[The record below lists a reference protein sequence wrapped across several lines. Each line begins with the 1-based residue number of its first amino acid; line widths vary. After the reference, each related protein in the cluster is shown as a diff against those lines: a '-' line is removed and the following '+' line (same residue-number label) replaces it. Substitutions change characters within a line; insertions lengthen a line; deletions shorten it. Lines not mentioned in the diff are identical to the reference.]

1 MITMRNIWIMMLGI
15 CLFGCGAGKQPPSSQ
30 LSLTWKLEKDSVE
43 ARYFKNTFCLT
54 NNGNKSLADNWVI
67 YFNQTPIYYQQP
79 INAPLEIEC
88 IGSTYYKMYPTE
100 HYQALA
106 PGETLSFTILSEGN
120 VINVSSVP
128 EGAYIV
134 ATDEKGKML
143 QPQNIP
149 IEIGLFTPDTQW
161 IRSKSS
167 FPYADGNY
175 LYKQN
180 NDFSKPVDCDMLS
193 LFPTP
198 KKVEKTGGVST
209 FSPKVGLKFDGV
221 FKEEALLL
229 KKQLTSELG
238 CTVSDKDE
246 ETIIE
251 LKKTELPATCQCPDE
266 YYEIVIKNN
275 LLTLKA
281 NNAHGIF
288 NACQTLVALLDNMKL
303 ASSPLPNLHIT
314 DYPDMGHRGIMLDVA
329 RNFTKK
335 ADLLKLIDI
344 LSFYKM
350 NVLHLH
356 LSDDEAWR
364 VEIPGLEELTEI
376 ASRRGHTTDEL
387 TCLYPAYAWGWNE
400 ADTTSLANGYYS
412 RNDFM
417 DILKYAKERHI
428 RIIPEIDIPGHSRAA
443 IKAMNARYRKYIDT
457 DQSKAEEYLL
467 IDFADTSQYLSAQN
481 FTDNVINVAMPST
494 YRFLEKVIDEIRR
507 MYQDAGVELPAFHVG
522 GDEVPEGIWEG
533 SSICR
538 TFMKKHGL
546 TKIRDLKDYFLEQIL
561 EMLDKRNIQV
571 VGWQDIVMKPD
582 NTVNEHFRNSKVL
595 NYCWNTIP
603 EQGGD
608 EVPYK
613 LANAGYPIILCN
625 VGNFYLDMSYCYHVE
640 EPGLRWGG
648 YVDEY
653 VTFDMLPFDIYKSLR
668 RNLKGESVD
677 VKTVSNGK
685 QPLTKEGY
693 KNIKGLSGQIWAETI
708 RSFEQIEYYLFPKVF
723 GLAERAWNA
732 QPSWALSPDS
742 KVYVDAK
749 RKYNA
754 GIVTYELPR
763 LAKRGINFR
772 VSPPGIIVKD
782 GLLFV
787 NTTNPNAVIRYTT
800 DGSEPTESS
809 VEWQTPITCNAPLIK
824 AKAFYLGKESVTTVL
839 INESY

>member
-54 NNGNKSLADNWVI
+54 NNGNKSLADDWVI

-149 IEIGLFTPDTQW
+149 IEIGLFTPDAQW
-161 IRSKSS
+161 IRSKNS

-180 NDFSKPVDCDMLS
+180 DDFSKPVECDILS

-229 KKQLTSELG
+229 KKQLTSQLG

-275 LLTLKA
+275 QLTLKA
-281 NNAHGIF
+281 NDAHGIF

-335 ADLLKLIDI
+335 TDLLKLIDI

-376 ASRRGHTTDEL
+376 ASRRGYTTDEL

-412 RNDFM
+412 RSDFM

-494 YRFLEKVIDEIRR
+494 YRFLEKVIDEIGR

-538 TFMKKHGL
+538 TFMKEHGL
-546 TKIRDLKDYFLEQIL
+546 AKIRDLKDYFLEQIL
-561 EMLDKRNIQV
+561 EMLDKRNIQA

-625 VGNFYLDMSYCYHVE
+625 VGNFYLDMAYCYHVE

-677 VKTVSNGK
+677 VKTASNGK

-742 KVYVDAK
+742 KVYADAK

-800 DGSEPTESS
+800 DGSEPTENS
-809 VEWQTPITCNAPLIK
+809 VKWQTPIACDAPQIK

-839 INESY
+839 INE

>member
-30 LSLTWKLEKDSVE
+30 LSLTWKLEKNSVE
-43 ARYFKNTFCLT
+43 ARSFKNTFCLT

-134 ATDEKGKML
+134 ATDENGKML

-149 IEIGLFTPDTQW
+149 IEIGLFTPDAQW
-161 IRSKSS
+161 VRSKSS

-180 NDFSKPVDCDMLS
+180 DDFSKPVDCDILS

-198 KKVEKTGGVST
+198 KKVEKTGSVST

-229 KKQLTSELG
+229 KKQLTSQLG
-238 CTVSDKDE
+238 YTVSDKDE

-251 LKKTELPATCQCPDE
+251 LKKTELPATSQCPDE

-281 NNAHGIF
+281 NDVHGIF

-314 DYPDMGHRGIMLDVA
+314 DYPDMGHRGIMLDVV

-335 ADLLKLIDI
+335 TDLLKLIDI

-376 ASRRGHTTDEL
+376 ASCRGHTTDEL

-400 ADTTSLANGYYS
+400 VDTTSLANGYYS
-412 RNDFM
+412 RSDFM

-494 YRFLEKVIDEIRR
+494 YRFLEKVIDEIGW
-507 MYQDAGVELPAFHVG
+507 MYQDAGVELLAFHAG
-522 GDEVPEGIWEG
+522 GDEVPEGIWKG
-533 SSICR
+533 SSVCR
-538 TFMKKHGL
+538 TFMKEHGL
-546 TKIRDLKDYFLEQIL
+546 AKIQDLKDYFMEQIL
-561 EMLDKRNIQV
+561 EMLNKRNIQA

-582 NTVNEHFRNSKVL
+582 DTVNEHFRNSKVL

-625 VGNFYLDMSYCYHVE
+625 VGNFYLDMAYCYHVE

-677 VKTVSNGK
+677 VKTASNGK
-685 QPLTKEGY
+685 QPVTKEGY

-708 RSFEQIEYYLFPKVF
+708 RSFKQIEYYLFPKVF

-800 DGSEPTESS
+800 DGSEPTGNS
-809 VEWQTPITCNAPLIK
+809 VKWQTPITCDAPQIK

-839 INESY
+839 INE

>member
-15 CLFGCGAGKQPPSSQ
+15 CLFGCGAGKQSLSSQ
-30 LSLTWKLEKDSVE
+30 LSLTWKLEKDSAE

-67 YFNQTPIYYQQP
+67 YFIQTPIYYQQP

-134 ATDEKGKML
+134 ATDENGKML

-149 IEIGLFTPDTQW
+149 IEIGLFTPNTQW
-161 IRSKSS
+161 VRSKNS
-167 FPYADGNY
+167 FPYADGNN

-180 NDFSKPVDCDMLS
+180 DDFSKPIDCDMLS

-303 ASSPLPNLHIT
+303 ASSPLPNLHVT

-494 YRFLEKVIDEIRR
+494 YRFLEKVIDEIGR

-533 SSICR
+533 SSVCR
-538 TFMKKHGL
+538 TFMKEHGL

-561 EMLDKRNIQV
+561 EMLDKRNIQA

-582 NTVNEHFRNSKVL
+582 NIVNEHFRNSKVL

-625 VGNFYLDMSYCYHVE
+625 VGNFYLDMAYRYHVE

-809 VEWQTPITCNAPLIK
+809 VEWQTPITCNVPLIK

>member
-54 NNGNKSLADNWVI
+54 NKGNKSLADDWVI

-134 ATDEKGKML
+134 VTDEKGKML

-149 IEIGLFTPDTQW
+149 IEIGLFTPDAQW
-161 IRSKSS
+161 IRSKNS

-180 NDFSKPVDCDMLS
+180 DDFSKPVDCDILS

-198 KKVEKTGGVST
+198 KKVEKAGGVST

-229 KKQLTSELG
+229 KKQLTSQLG

-281 NNAHGIF
+281 NDAHGIF

-335 ADLLKLIDI
+335 TDLLKLIDI

-412 RNDFM
+412 RSDFM

-457 DQSKAEEYLL
+457 DQPKAEEYLL

-494 YRFLEKVIDEIRR
+494 YRFLEKVIDEIGR
-507 MYQDAGVELPAFHVG
+507 MYQDAGVELLAFHVG

-533 SSICR
+533 SAICR
-538 TFMKKHGL
+538 TFMKEHGL
-546 TKIRDLKDYFLEQIL
+546 AKIRDLKDYFLEQIL
-561 EMLDKRNIQV
+561 EMLDKRNIQA

-625 VGNFYLDMSYCYHVE
+625 VGNFYLDMAYCYHVE

-677 VKTVSNGK
+677 VKTASNGK

-732 QPSWALSPDS
+732 QPSWALSLDS

-782 GLLFV
+782 GLLLA
-787 NTTNPNAVIRYTT
+787 NTANPNAVIRYTT
-800 DGSEPTESS
+800 DGNEPNENS
-809 VEWQTPITCNAPLIK
+809 VLWKEPIKCDAPLIK
-824 AKAFYLGKESVTTVL
+824 AKAYCLGKESVAIML
-839 INESY
+839 INK

>member
-54 NNGNKSLADNWVI
+54 NNGNKSLADDWVI

-149 IEIGLFTPDTQW
+149 IEIGLFTPDAQW
-161 IRSKSS
+161 IRSKNS

-180 NDFSKPVDCDMLS
+180 DDFSKPVECDILS

-229 KKQLTSELG
+229 KKQLTSQLG

-275 LLTLKA
+275 QLTLKA
-281 NNAHGIF
+281 NDAHGIF

-335 ADLLKLIDI
+335 TDLLKLIDI

-364 VEIPGLEELTEI
+364 VEIPGLEDLTEI

-412 RNDFM
+412 RSDFM

-428 RIIPEIDIPGHSRAA
+428 RIIPEVDIPGHSRAA

-457 DQSKAEEYLL
+457 NQSKAEEYLL

-494 YRFLEKVIDEIRR
+494 YRFLEKVIDEIGR

-538 TFMKKHGL
+538 TFMKEHGL

-561 EMLDKRNIQV
+561 EMLDKRNIQA

-625 VGNFYLDMSYCYHVE
+625 VGNFYLDMAYCYHVE

-668 RNLKGESVD
+668 RNLKGESMD
-677 VKTVSNGK
+677 VKTASNGK

-800 DGSEPTESS
+800 DGSEPTENS
-809 VEWQTPITCNAPLIK
+809 VKWQTPIACDAPQIK

-839 INESY
+839 INE

>member
-149 IEIGLFTPDTQW
+149 IEIGLFTPDAQW
-161 IRSKSS
+161 IRSKNS

-209 FSPKVGLKFDGV
+209 FSPKVGLKFAGV

-229 KKQLTSELG
+229 KKQLTSQLG

-281 NNAHGIF
+281 NDAHGIF

-335 ADLLKLIDI
+335 TDLLNLIDI

-412 RNDFM
+412 RSDFM

-457 DQSKAEEYLL
+457 DRPKAEEYLL

-494 YRFLEKVIDEIRR
+494 YRFLEKVIDEIGR

-533 SSICR
+533 SSVCR

-546 TKIRDLKDYFLEQIL
+546 TKIRDLKDYFLGQIL
-561 EMLDKRNIQV
+561 EMLDKRNIQA
-571 VGWQDIVMKPD
+571 VGWQDIVMNPD
-582 NTVNEHFRNSKVL
+582 NTVNEHFRHSKVL

-625 VGNFYLDMSYCYHVE
+625 VGNFYLDMAYCYHVE

-677 VKTVSNGK
+677 VKTASNGK

-732 QPSWALSPDS
+732 QPSWALSLDS

-772 VSPPGIIVKD
+772 VSPPGIMVRD
-782 GLLFV
+782 GLLLV

-809 VEWQTPITCNAPLIK
+809 VEWQTQIACDAPLIK

>member
-128 EGAYIV
+128 EGAYMV

-149 IEIGLFTPDTQW
+149 IEIGLFTPDAQW
-161 IRSKSS
+161 IRSKNS

-180 NDFSKPVDCDMLS
+180 DDFSKPVDCDILS

-229 KKQLTSELG
+229 KKQLTSQLG

-251 LKKTELPATCQCPDE
+251 LKKTEHPATCQCPDE

-281 NNAHGIF
+281 NDAHGIF

-335 ADLLKLIDI
+335 TDLLKLIDI

-412 RNDFM
+412 RSDFM

-494 YRFLEKVIDEIRR
+494 YRFLEKVIDEIGR

-538 TFMKKHGL
+538 TFMKEHGL
-546 TKIRDLKDYFLEQIL
+546 AKIRDLKDYFLEQIL
-561 EMLDKRNIQV
+561 EMLDKRNIQA

-625 VGNFYLDMSYCYHVE
+625 VGNFYLDMAYCYHVE

-677 VKTVSNGK
+677 VKTASNGK

-742 KVYVDAK
+742 KVYADTK

-800 DGSEPTESS
+800 DGSEPTENS
-809 VEWQTPITCNAPLIK
+809 VKWQTPIACDAPQIK

-839 INESY
+839 INE

>member
-15 CLFGCGAGKQPPSSQ
+15 CLFGCGAAKQPLSSQ

-149 IEIGLFTPDTQW
+149 IEIGLFTPDTEVP
-161 IRSKSS
+161 I
-167 FPYADGNY
+167 
-175 LYKQN
+175 
-180 NDFSKPVDCDMLS
+180 
-193 LFPTP
+193 
-198 KKVEKTGGVST
+198 
-209 FSPKVGLKFDGV
+209 
-221 FKEEALLL
+221 
-229 KKQLTSELG
+229 
-238 CTVSDKDE
+238 
-246 ETIIE
+246 
-251 LKKTELPATCQCPDE
+251 TCQYPDE

-275 LLTLKA
+275 RLTLKA
-281 NNAHGIF
+281 NDAHGIF
-288 NACQTLVALLDNMKL
+288 NACQTLLALLDNMEL
-303 ASSPLPNLHIT
+303 TSAPLPNLHIT

-335 ADLLKLIDI
+335 TDLLKLIDI

-481 FTDNVINVAMPST
+481 FTDNVINVAMLST
-494 YRFLEKVIDEIRR
+494 YRFLEKVIDEIGR

-533 SSICR
+533 SSVCR

-546 TKIRDLKDYFLEQIL
+546 TKIRDLKDYFLGQIL
-561 EMLDKRNIQV
+561 EMLDKRNIQA
-571 VGWQDIVMKPD
+571 VGWQDIVMNPD

-625 VGNFYLDMSYCYHVE
+625 VGNFYLDMAYCYHVE

-677 VKTVSNGK
+677 VKTASNGK

-723 GLAERAWNA
+723 GLAERVWNA
-732 QPSWALSPDS
+732 QPSWALSPDG
-742 KVYVDAK
+742 KVYMDAK

-782 GLLFV
+782 GLLLV

-809 VEWQTPITCNAPLIK
+809 VEWQTQIACDAPLIK

-839 INESY
+839 INELY

>member
-54 NNGNKSLADNWVI
+54 NKGNKSLADDWVI

-134 ATDEKGKML
+134 VTDEKGKML

-149 IEIGLFTPDTQW
+149 IEIGLFTPDAQW
-161 IRSKSS
+161 IRSKNS

-180 NDFSKPVDCDMLS
+180 DDFSKPVDCDILS

-229 KKQLTSELG
+229 KKQLTSQLG

-281 NNAHGIF
+281 NDAHGIF

-335 ADLLKLIDI
+335 TDLLKLIDI

-412 RNDFM
+412 RSDFM

-494 YRFLEKVIDEIRR
+494 YRFLEKVIDEIGR

-538 TFMKKHGL
+538 TFMKEHGL

-561 EMLDKRNIQV
+561 EMLDKRNIQA

-625 VGNFYLDMSYCYHVE
+625 VGNFYLDMAYCYHVE

-668 RNLKGESVD
+668 RNLKGESMD
-677 VKTVSNGK
+677 VKTASNGK

-800 DGSEPTESS
+800 DGSEPTENS
-809 VEWQTPITCNAPLIK
+809 VKWQTPIACDAPQIK

-839 INESY
+839 INE

>member
-54 NNGNKSLADNWVI
+54 NKGNKSLADDWVI

-79 INAPLEIEC
+79 VNAPLEIEC

-149 IEIGLFTPDTQW
+149 IEIGLFTPDAQW
-161 IRSKSS
+161 VRSKNS

-180 NDFSKPVDCDMLS
+180 DDFSKPVDCDILS

-229 KKQLTSELG
+229 KKQLTSQLG
-238 CTVSDKDE
+238 CTVSEKDE

-281 NNAHGIF
+281 NDAHGIF

-335 ADLLKLIDI
+335 TDLLKLIDI

-376 ASRRGHTTDEL
+376 ASRRGYTTDEL

-400 ADTTSLANGYYS
+400 VDTTSLANGYYS
-412 RNDFM
+412 RSDFM
-417 DILKYAKERHI
+417 DILKYAEERHI

-494 YRFLEKVIDEIRR
+494 YRFLEKVIDEIGR

-533 SSICR
+533 SAICR
-538 TFMKKHGL
+538 TFMKEHGL
-546 TKIRDLKDYFLEQIL
+546 AKIRDLKDYFLEQIL
-561 EMLDKRNIQV
+561 EMLDKRNIQA

-625 VGNFYLDMSYCYHVE
+625 VGNFYLDMAYCYHVE

-668 RNLKGESVD
+668 RNLKDESVD
-677 VKTVSNGK
+677 VKTASNGK

-742 KVYVDAK
+742 KVYADAK

-800 DGSEPTESS
+800 DGSEPTENS
-809 VEWQTPITCNAPLIK
+809 VKWQTPIACDAPQIK

-839 INESY
+839 INE

>member
-134 ATDEKGKML
+134 VTDEKGKML

-149 IEIGLFTPDTQW
+149 IEIGLFTPDAQW
-161 IRSKSS
+161 IRSKNS

-180 NDFSKPVDCDMLS
+180 DDFSKPVDCDILS

-229 KKQLTSELG
+229 KKQLTSQLG
-238 CTVSDKDE
+238 CTASDKDE

-281 NNAHGIF
+281 NDAHGIF

-335 ADLLKLIDI
+335 TDLLKLIDI

-412 RNDFM
+412 RSDFM

-494 YRFLEKVIDEIRR
+494 YRFLEKVIDEIGR

-533 SSICR
+533 SAICR
-538 TFMKKHGL
+538 TFMKEHGL

-561 EMLDKRNIQV
+561 EMLDKRNIQA

-625 VGNFYLDMSYCYHVE
+625 VGNFYLDMAYCYHVE

-677 VKTVSNGK
+677 VKTASNGK

-742 KVYVDAK
+742 KVYADAK

-787 NTTNPNAVIRYTT
+787 NATNPNAVIRYTT
-800 DGSEPTESS
+800 DGSEPTENS
-809 VEWQTPITCNAPLIK
+809 VKWQTPIACDAPQIK

-839 INESY
+839 INE

>member
-106 PGETLSFTILSEGN
+106 PGETISFTILSEGN

-128 EGAYIV
+128 EGAYMV
-134 ATDEKGKML
+134 TTDEKGKML

-149 IEIGLFTPDTQW
+149 IEIGLFTPDAQW
-161 IRSKSS
+161 IHSKNS

-180 NDFSKPVDCDMLS
+180 DDFSKPVDCDMLS

-229 KKQLTSELG
+229 KKQLTSQLG

-251 LKKTELPATCQCPDE
+251 LKKTELPAACQCPDE
-266 YYEIVIKNN
+266 HYEIVIKNN
-275 LLTLKA
+275 LLILKA
-281 NNAHGIF
+281 NDAHGIF

-335 ADLLKLIDI
+335 TDLLKLIDI

-376 ASRRGHTTDEL
+376 TSRRGHTIDEL

-412 RNDFM
+412 RSDFM

-443 IKAMNARYRKYIDT
+443 IKAMNARYRKYIDM

-494 YRFLEKVIDEIRR
+494 YRFLEKVIDEIGR

-538 TFMKKHGL
+538 TFMKEHGL

-561 EMLDKRNIQV
+561 EMLDKRNIQA
-571 VGWQDIVMKPD
+571 VGWQDIVLNSD

-625 VGNFYLDMSYCYHVE
+625 VGNFYLDMAYCYHVE

-677 VKTVSNGK
+677 VKTASNGK
-685 QPLTKEGY
+685 QSLTKEGY

-708 RSFEQIEYYLFPKVF
+708 RSFGQIEYYLFPKVF

-782 GLLFV
+782 ELLFV

-800 DGSEPTESS
+800 DGSEPTENS
-809 VEWQTPITCNAPLIK
+809 VKWQTPIACDAPQIK

-839 INESY
+839 INE

>member
-15 CLFGCGAGKQPPSSQ
+15 CLFGCGAGKQSLSSQ
-30 LSLTWKLEKDSVE
+30 LSLTWKLEKDSAE

-134 ATDEKGKML
+134 ATDENGKML

-149 IEIGLFTPDTQW
+149 IEIGLFTPNTQW
-161 IRSKSS
+161 VRSKNS
-167 FPYADGNY
+167 FPYADGNN

-180 NDFSKPVDCDMLS
+180 DDFSKPIDCDMLS

-303 ASSPLPNLHIT
+303 ASSPLPNLHVT

-494 YRFLEKVIDEIRR
+494 YRFLEKVIDEIGR

-533 SSICR
+533 SSVCR
-538 TFMKKHGL
+538 TFMKEHGL

-561 EMLDKRNIQV
+561 EMLDKRNIQA

-582 NTVNEHFRNSKVL
+582 NIVNEHFRNSKVL

-625 VGNFYLDMSYCYHVE
+625 VGNFYLDMAYRYHVE

-653 VTFDMLPFDIYKSLR
+653 VTFDMLSFDTYKSLR

-732 QPSWALSPDS
+732 QPSWALYPDS

-809 VEWQTPITCNAPLIK
+809 VEWQTPITCNVPLIK

>member
-54 NNGNKSLADNWVI
+54 NKGNKSLADDWVI

-134 ATDEKGKML
+134 VTDEKGKML

-149 IEIGLFTPDTQW
+149 IEIGLFTPDAQW
-161 IRSKSS
+161 IRSKNS

-180 NDFSKPVDCDMLS
+180 DDFSKPVDCDILS

-198 KKVEKTGGVST
+198 KKVEKAGGVST

-229 KKQLTSELG
+229 KKQLTSQLG

-251 LKKTELPATCQCPDE
+251 LKKTEHPATCQCPDE

-281 NNAHGIF
+281 NDAHGIF

-335 ADLLKLIDI
+335 TDLLKLIDI

-494 YRFLEKVIDEIRR
+494 YRFLEKVIDEIGR

-533 SSICR
+533 SSVCR

-546 TKIRDLKDYFLEQIL
+546 TKIRDLKDYFLGQIL
-561 EMLDKRNIQV
+561 EMLDKRNIQA
-571 VGWQDIVMKPD
+571 VGWQDIVMNPD

-625 VGNFYLDMSYCYHVE
+625 VGNFYLDMAYCYHVE

-653 VTFDMLPFDIYKSLR
+653 VTFDMLPFDIYQSLR

-677 VKTVSNGK
+677 VKTASNGK

-723 GLAERAWNA
+723 GLVERAWNA

-782 GLLFV
+782 GLLLA
-787 NTTNPNAVIRYTT
+787 NTANPNAVIRYTT
-800 DGSEPTESS
+800 DGNEPNENS
-809 VEWQTPITCNAPLIK
+809 VLWKEPIKCDAPLIK
-824 AKAFYLGKESVTTVL
+824 AKAYCLGKESVAIML
-839 INESY
+839 INK

>member
-30 LSLTWKLEKDSVE
+30 LSLIWKLEKDSVE

-106 PGETLSFTILSEGN
+106 PGETLSFAILSEGN

-149 IEIGLFTPDTQW
+149 IEIGLFTPDAQW
-161 IRSKSS
+161 IRSKNS

-180 NDFSKPVDCDMLS
+180 DDFSKPVDCDILS

-209 FSPKVGLKFDGV
+209 FSPKIGLKFDGV

-229 KKQLTSELG
+229 KKQLTSQLG

-281 NNAHGIF
+281 NDAHGIF

-335 ADLLKLIDI
+335 TDLLKLIDI

-412 RNDFM
+412 RSDFM

-494 YRFLEKVIDEIRR
+494 YRFLEKVIDEIGR

-533 SSICR
+533 SAICR
-538 TFMKKHGL
+538 TFMKEHGL
-546 TKIRDLKDYFLEQIL
+546 AKIRDLKDYFLEQIL
-561 EMLDKRNIQV
+561 EMLDKRNIQA

-625 VGNFYLDMSYCYHVE
+625 VGNFYLDMAYCYHVE

-668 RNLKGESVD
+668 WNLKGESVD
-677 VKTVSNGK
+677 VKTASNGK

-723 GLAERAWNA
+723 GLAERVWNA
-732 QPSWALSPDS
+732 QPSWALSPDG
-742 KVYVDAK
+742 KVYMDAK

-800 DGSEPTESS
+800 DGSEPTENS
-809 VEWQTPITCNAPLIK
+809 VKWQTPIACDAPQIK

-839 INESY
+839 INE

>member
-149 IEIGLFTPDTQW
+149 IEIGLFTPDAQW
-161 IRSKSS
+161 IRSKNS

-180 NDFSKPVDCDMLS
+180 DDFSKPVDCDILS

-229 KKQLTSELG
+229 KKQLTSQLG

-281 NNAHGIF
+281 NDAHGIF

-335 ADLLKLIDI
+335 TDLLKLIDI

-412 RNDFM
+412 RSDFM

-494 YRFLEKVIDEIRR
+494 YRFLEKVIDEIGR

-533 SSICR
+533 SAICR
-538 TFMKKHGL
+538 TFMKEHGL
-546 TKIRDLKDYFLEQIL
+546 AKIRDLKDYFLEQIL
-561 EMLDKRNIQV
+561 EMLDKRNIQA

-625 VGNFYLDMSYCYHVE
+625 VGNFYLDMAYCYHVE

-677 VKTVSNGK
+677 VKTASNGK

-732 QPSWALSPDS
+732 QPSWALSSDS
-742 KVYVDAK
+742 KVYADAK

-800 DGSEPTESS
+800 DGSEPTENS
-809 VEWQTPITCNAPLIK
+809 VKWQTPIACDAPQIK

-839 INESY
+839 INE

>member
-134 ATDEKGKML
+134 VTDEKGKML

-149 IEIGLFTPDTQW
+149 IEIGLFMPDAQW
-161 IRSKSS
+161 VRSKNS

-180 NDFSKPVDCDMLS
+180 DDFSKPVDCDILS

-209 FSPKVGLKFDGV
+209 FSPKIGLKFDGV

-229 KKQLTSELG
+229 KKQLTSQLG

-251 LKKTELPATCQCPDE
+251 LKKIELPATCQCPDE

-281 NNAHGIF
+281 NDAHGIF

-335 ADLLKLIDI
+335 TDLLKLIDI

-412 RNDFM
+412 RSDFM

-494 YRFLEKVIDEIRR
+494 YRFLEKVIDEIGR

-538 TFMKKHGL
+538 TFMKEHGL
-546 TKIRDLKDYFLEQIL
+546 AKIRDLKDYFLEQIL
-561 EMLDKRNIQV
+561 EMLDKRNIQA

-625 VGNFYLDMSYCYHVE
+625 VGNFYLDMAYCYHVE

-677 VKTVSNGK
+677 VKTASNGK

-708 RSFEQIEYYLFPKVF
+708 RSFEQIEYYLFPKVL

-742 KVYVDAK
+742 KVYADAK

-800 DGSEPTESS
+800 DGSEPTENS
-809 VEWQTPITCNAPLIK
+809 VKWQTPIACDAPQIK

-839 INESY
+839 INE

>member
-149 IEIGLFTPDTQW
+149 IEIGLFTPDAQW
-161 IRSKSS
+161 VRSKNS

-180 NDFSKPVDCDMLS
+180 DDFSKPVDCDILS

-229 KKQLTSELG
+229 KKQLTSQLG
-238 CTVSDKDE
+238 CTISDKDE

-281 NNAHGIF
+281 NDAHGIF

-335 ADLLKLIDI
+335 TDLLKLIDI

-387 TCLYPAYAWGWNE
+387 TCLYSAYAWGWNE

-412 RNDFM
+412 RSDFM
-417 DILKYAKERHI
+417 DILKYAKERRI

-494 YRFLEKVIDEIRR
+494 YRFLEKVIDEIGR

-538 TFMKKHGL
+538 TFMKEHGL
-546 TKIRDLKDYFLEQIL
+546 AKIRDLKDYFLEQIL
-561 EMLDKRNIQV
+561 EMLDKRNIQA

-625 VGNFYLDMSYCYHVE
+625 VGNFYLDMAYCYHVE

-668 RNLKGESVD
+668 RNLEGESVD
-677 VKTVSNGK
+677 VKTASNGK

-723 GLAERAWNA
+723 GLVERAWNA

-754 GIVTYELPR
+754 GIVTYELLR

-782 GLLFV
+782 GLLLA
-787 NTTNPNAVIRYTT
+787 NTANPNAVIRYTT
-800 DGSEPTESS
+800 DGNEPNENS
-809 VEWQTPITCNAPLIK
+809 VLWKEPIKCDAPLIK
-824 AKAFYLGKESVTTVL
+824 AKAYCLGKESVAIML
-839 INESY
+839 INK

>member
-15 CLFGCGAGKQPPSSQ
+15 CLFGCGAGKQPLSSQ

-161 IRSKSS
+161 IRSKNS

-180 NDFSKPVDCDMLS
+180 NDFSKPVDCDMLF

-209 FSPKVGLKFDGV
+209 FSPKVGLKFGGV

-229 KKQLTSELG
+229 KKQLTSQLG
-238 CTVSDKDE
+238 CTVSDEDG

-281 NNAHGIF
+281 NDAHGIF

-329 RNFTKK
+329 RNFTRKT
-335 ADLLKLIDI
+335 DLLKLIDI

-400 ADTTSLANGYYS
+400 ADTISLANGYYS

-494 YRFLEKVIDEIRR
+494 YRFLEKVIDEIGR

-533 SSICR
+533 SSVCR

-677 VKTVSNGK
+677 VKTASNGK

-732 QPSWALSPDS
+732 QPSWALSPDG
-742 KVYVDAK
+742 KVYMDAK

-787 NTTNPNAVIRYTT
+787 NTTNPNVVIRYTT
-800 DGSEPTESS
+800 DGSEPTENS
-809 VEWQTPITCNAPLIK
+809 VKWQTPIACDAPQIK

>member
-54 NNGNKSLADNWVI
+54 NNGNKSLANNWVI

-134 ATDEKGKML
+134 VTDEKGKML

-149 IEIGLFTPDTQW
+149 IEVGLFTPDAQW
-161 IRSKSS
+161 IRSKNS

-180 NDFSKPVDCDMLS
+180 DDFSKPVDCDILS

-209 FSPKVGLKFDGV
+209 FSPRVGLKFDGV

-229 KKQLTSELG
+229 KKQLISQLG

-281 NNAHGIF
+281 NDAHGIF

-335 ADLLKLIDI
+335 TDLLKLIDI

-376 ASRRGHTTDEL
+376 TSRRGHTTDEL

-400 ADTTSLANGYYS
+400 ADTTLLANGYYS
-412 RNDFM
+412 RSDFM

-494 YRFLEKVIDEIRR
+494 YRFLEKVIDEIGR

-538 TFMKKHGL
+538 TFMKEHGL

-561 EMLDKRNIQV
+561 EMLDKRNIQA

-613 LANAGYPIILCN
+613 LANVGYPIILCN
-625 VGNFYLDMSYCYHVE
+625 VGNFYLDMAYCYHVE

-677 VKTVSNGK
+677 VKTASNGK

-754 GIVTYELPR
+754 GIVTYELLR

-800 DGSEPTESS
+800 DGSEPTENS
-809 VEWQTPITCNAPLIK
+809 VKWQTPIACDAPQIK

-839 INESY
+839 INE

>member
-54 NNGNKSLADNWVI
+54 NKGNKSLADNWVI

-134 ATDEKGKML
+134 ATDENGKML

-149 IEIGLFTPDTQW
+149 IEIGLFTPDAQW
-161 IRSKSS
+161 IRSKNS

-180 NDFSKPVDCDMLS
+180 DDFSKSVDCDILS

-229 KKQLTSELG
+229 KKQLTSQLG
-238 CTVSDKDE
+238 CTVSEKDE

-281 NNAHGIF
+281 NDAHGIF

-335 ADLLKLIDI
+335 TDLLKLIDI

-412 RNDFM
+412 RSDFM

-494 YRFLEKVIDEIRR
+494 YRFLEKVIDEIGR

-538 TFMKKHGL
+538 TFMKEHGL
-546 TKIRDLKDYFLEQIL
+546 AKIRDLKDYFLEQIL
-561 EMLDKRNIQV
+561 EMLDKRNIQA

-625 VGNFYLDMSYCYHVE
+625 VGNFYLDMAYCYHVE

-677 VKTVSNGK
+677 VKTASNGK

-763 LAKRGINFR
+763 LVKRGINFR

-787 NTTNPNAVIRYTT
+787 NTINPNAVIRYTT
-800 DGSEPTESS
+800 DGSEPTENS
-809 VEWQTPITCNAPLIK
+809 VKWQTPIACDAPQIK

-839 INESY
+839 INE

>member
-15 CLFGCGAGKQPPSSQ
+15 CLFGCGAGKQSLSSQ
-30 LSLTWKLEKDSVE
+30 LSLTWKLEKDSAE

-134 ATDEKGKML
+134 ATDENGKML

-149 IEIGLFTPDTQW
+149 IEIGLFTPNTQW
-161 IRSKSS
+161 VRSKNS
-167 FPYADGNY
+167 FPYADGNN

-180 NDFSKPVDCDMLS
+180 DDFSKPIDCDMLS

-303 ASSPLPNLHIT
+303 ASSPLPNLHVT

-494 YRFLEKVIDEIRR
+494 YRFLEKVIDEIGR

-533 SSICR
+533 SSVCR
-538 TFMKKHGL
+538 TFMKEHGL

-561 EMLDKRNIQV
+561 EMLDKRNIQA

-582 NTVNEHFRNSKVL
+582 NIVNEHFRNSKVL

-625 VGNFYLDMSYCYHVE
+625 VGNFYLDMAYRYHVE

-653 VTFDMLPFDIYKSLR
+653 VTFDMLPFDTYKSLR

-800 DGSEPTESS
+800 DDSEPTESS
-809 VEWQTPITCNAPLIK
+809 VEWQTPITCNVPLIK

>member
-1 MITMRNIWIMMLGI
+1 MITMRNIWIMMFGI

-79 INAPLEIEC
+79 INASLEIEC

-134 ATDEKGKML
+134 VTDEKGKML

-149 IEIGLFTPDTQW
+149 IEIGLFTPDAQW
-161 IRSKSS
+161 IRSKNS

-180 NDFSKPVDCDMLS
+180 DDFSKPVDCDILS

-229 KKQLTSELG
+229 KKQLTSQLG
-238 CTVSDKDE
+238 CTVSEKDE

-281 NNAHGIF
+281 NDAHGIF

-335 ADLLKLIDI
+335 TDLLKLIDI

-412 RNDFM
+412 RSDFM

-494 YRFLEKVIDEIRR
+494 YRFLEKVIDEIGR

-533 SSICR
+533 SAICR
-538 TFMKKHGL
+538 TFMKEHGL
-546 TKIRDLKDYFLEQIL
+546 AKIRDLKDYFLEQIL
-561 EMLDKRNIQV
+561 EMLDKRNIQA

-625 VGNFYLDMSYCYHVE
+625 VGNFYLDMAYCYHVE

-668 RNLKGESVD
+668 RNLKDESVD
-677 VKTVSNGK
+677 VKTASNGK

-708 RSFEQIEYYLFPKVF
+708 RSFGQIEYYLFPKVF

-763 LAKRGINFR
+763 LAKRGNNFR

-800 DGSEPTESS
+800 DGSEPTENS
-809 VEWQTPITCNAPLIK
+809 VKWQTPIACDAPQIK

-839 INESY
+839 INE

>member
-149 IEIGLFTPDTQW
+149 IEIGLFTPDAQW
-161 IRSKSS
+161 IRSKNS

-209 FSPKVGLKFDGV
+209 FSPKVGLKFAGV

-229 KKQLTSELG
+229 KKQLTSQLG

-251 LKKTELPATCQCPDE
+251 LKKTELPATCQCLDE

-281 NNAHGIF
+281 NDAHGIF

-335 ADLLKLIDI
+335 TDLLNLIDI

-412 RNDFM
+412 RSDFM

-457 DQSKAEEYLL
+457 DRPKAEEYLL

-494 YRFLEKVIDEIRR
+494 YRFLEKVIDEIGR

-538 TFMKKHGL
+538 TFMKEHGL
-546 TKIRDLKDYFLEQIL
+546 TKIRDLKDYFLGQIL
-561 EMLDKRNIQV
+561 EMLDKHNIQA
-571 VGWQDIVMKPD
+571 VGWQDIVMNPD
-582 NTVNEHFRNSKVL
+582 NTVNEHFRHSKVL

-625 VGNFYLDMSYCYHVE
+625 VGNFYLDMAYCYHVE

-677 VKTVSNGK
+677 VKTASNGK

-732 QPSWALSPDS
+732 QPSWALSLDS

-772 VSPPGIIVKD
+772 VSPPGIMVRD
-782 GLLFV
+782 GLLLV

-809 VEWQTPITCNAPLIK
+809 VEWQTQIACDAPLIK

>member
-15 CLFGCGAGKQPPSSQ
+15 CLFGCGAAKQPLSSQ

-128 EGAYIV
+128 EGAYML

-161 IRSKSS
+161 IRSKNS

-229 KKQLTSELG
+229 KKQLASQLG

-251 LKKTELPATCQCPDE
+251 LKKMEVPITCQYPDE

-275 LLTLKA
+275 RLTLKA
-281 NNAHGIF
+281 NDAHGIF
-288 NACQTLVALLDNMKL
+288 NACQTLLALLDNMEL
-303 ASSPLPNLHIT
+303 TSAPLPNLHIT

-335 ADLLKLIDI
+335 TDLLKLIDI
-344 LSFYKM
+344 LSFY

-481 FTDNVINVAMPST
+481 FTDNVINVAMLST
-494 YRFLEKVIDEIRR
+494 YRFLEKVIDEIGR

-533 SSICR
+533 SSVCR

-546 TKIRDLKDYFLEQIL
+546 TKIRDLKDYFLGQIL
-561 EMLDKRNIQV
+561 EMLDKRNIQA
-571 VGWQDIVMKPD
+571 VGWQDIVMNPD

-625 VGNFYLDMSYCYHVE
+625 VGNFYLDMAYCYHVE

-677 VKTVSNGK
+677 VKTASNGK

-723 GLAERAWNA
+723 GLAERVWNA
-732 QPSWALSPDS
+732 QPSWALSPDG
-742 KVYVDAK
+742 KVYMDAK

-782 GLLFV
+782 GLLLV

-809 VEWQTPITCNAPLIK
+809 VEWQTQIACDAPLIK

-839 INESY
+839 INELY

>member
-149 IEIGLFTPDTQW
+149 IEIGLFTPDAQW
-161 IRSKSS
+161 IRSKNS

-180 NDFSKPVDCDMLS
+180 DDFSKPVDCDILS

-209 FSPKVGLKFDGV
+209 FSPKLGLKFDGV

-229 KKQLTSELG
+229 KKQLTSQLG

-251 LKKTELPATCQCPDE
+251 LKKTEHPATCQCPDE

-281 NNAHGIF
+281 NDAHGIF

-303 ASSPLPNLHIT
+303 AFSPLPNLHIT

-335 ADLLKLIDI
+335 TDLLKLIDI

-400 ADTTSLANGYYS
+400 VDTTSLANGYYS
-412 RNDFM
+412 RSDFM
-417 DILKYAKERHI
+417 DILKYAEERHI

-494 YRFLEKVIDEIRR
+494 YRFLEKVIDEIGR

-533 SSICR
+533 SAICC
-538 TFMKKHGL
+538 TFMKEHGL

-561 EMLDKRNIQV
+561 EMLDKRNIQA
-571 VGWQDIVMKPD
+571 VGWQDIVMNPD

-625 VGNFYLDMSYCYHVE
+625 VGNFYLDMAYCYHVE

-668 RNLKGESVD
+668 RNLKDESVD
-677 VKTVSNGK
+677 VKTASNGK

-742 KVYVDAK
+742 KVYADTK

-800 DGSEPTESS
+800 DGSEPTENS
-809 VEWQTPITCNAPLIK
+809 VKWQTPIACDAPQIK

-839 INESY
+839 INE

>member
-15 CLFGCGAGKQPPSSQ
+15 CLFGCGAAKQPLSSQ

-161 IRSKSS
+161 IRSKNS

-229 KKQLTSELG
+229 KKQLASQLG

-251 LKKTELPATCQCPDE
+251 LKKMEVPITCQYPDE

-275 LLTLKA
+275 RLTLKA
-281 NNAHGIF
+281 SDTHGIF
-288 NACQTLVALLDNMKL
+288 NACQTLLALLDNMEL
-303 ASSPLPNLHIT
+303 TSAPLPNLHIT

-335 ADLLKLIDI
+335 TDLLKLIDI

-428 RIIPEIDIPGHSRAA
+428 PEIDIPGHSRAA

-481 FTDNVINVAMPST
+481 FTDNVINVAMLST
-494 YRFLEKVIDEIRR
+494 YRFLEKVIDEIGR

-533 SSICR
+533 SSVCR

-546 TKIRDLKDYFLEQIL
+546 TKIRDLKDYFLGQIL
-561 EMLDKRNIQV
+561 EMLDKHNIQA
-571 VGWQDIVMKPD
+571 VGWQDIVMNPD
-582 NTVNEHFRNSKVL
+582 NTVNEHFRHSKVL

-625 VGNFYLDMSYCYHVE
+625 VGNFYLDMAYCYHVE

-677 VKTVSNGK
+677 VKTASNGK

-723 GLAERAWNA
+723 GLAERVWNA
-732 QPSWALSPDS
+732 QPSWALSPDG
-742 KVYVDAK
+742 KVYMDAK

-782 GLLFV
+782 GLLLV

-809 VEWQTPITCNAPLIK
+809 VEWQTQIACDAPLIK

-839 INESY
+839 INELY

>member
-54 NNGNKSLADNWVI
+54 NNGNKSLADDWVI

-149 IEIGLFTPDTQW
+149 IEIGLFTPDAQW
-161 IRSKSS
+161 IRSKNS

-180 NDFSKPVDCDMLS
+180 DDFSKPVECDILS

-229 KKQLTSELG
+229 KKQLTSLFG
-238 CTVSDKDE
+238 CIVSDKDE

-251 LKKTELPATCQCPDE
+251 LKKTELPATCQYPDE

-281 NNAHGIF
+281 NDAHGIF

-335 ADLLKLIDI
+335 TDLLKLIDI

-400 ADTTSLANGYYS
+400 VDTTSLANGYYS
-412 RNDFM
+412 RSDFM

-494 YRFLEKVIDEIRR
+494 YRFLEKVIDEIGR

-538 TFMKKHGL
+538 TFMKEHGL
-546 TKIRDLKDYFLEQIL
+546 AKIRDLKDYFLEQIL
-561 EMLDKRNIQV
+561 EMLDKRNIQA
-571 VGWQDIVMKPD
+571 VGWQDIVMNPD

-625 VGNFYLDMSYCYHVE
+625 VGNFYLDMAYCYHVE

-668 RNLKGESVD
+668 RNLKGEPVD
-677 VKTVSNGK
+677 VKTASNGK
-685 QPLTKEGY
+685 QPLTKEGCQ
-693 KNIKGLSGQIWAETI
+693 NIKGLSGQIWSETI
-708 RSFEQIEYYLFPKVF
+708 RSFEQIEYFLFPKVF

-732 QPSWALSPDS
+732 QPSWALSSDN
-742 KVYVDAK
+742 KIYMDAK

-754 GIVTYELPR
+754 GIVNYELPR

-772 VSPPGIIVKD
+772 ISPPGIIVRD
-782 GLLFV
+782 GLLLA
-787 NTTNPNAVIRYTT
+787 NTTNPNVVIRYTT
-800 DGSEPTESS
+800 DGNEPNENS
-809 VEWQTPITCNAPLIK
+809 VVWKEPIKCDAPLIK
-824 AKAFYLGKESVTTVL
+824 AKAFCLGKESVTIVL
-839 INESY
+839 INK

>member
-149 IEIGLFTPDTQW
+149 IEIGLFTPDAQW
-161 IRSKSS
+161 IRSKNS

-180 NDFSKPVDCDMLS
+180 DDFSKPVDCDILS

-229 KKQLTSELG
+229 KKQLTSQLG

-266 YYEIVIKNN
+266 YYEFVIKNN

-281 NNAHGIF
+281 NDAHGIF

-335 ADLLKLIDI
+335 TDLLKLIDI

-412 RNDFM
+412 RSDFM

-494 YRFLEKVIDEIRR
+494 YRFLEKVIDEIGR

-533 SSICR
+533 SAICR
-538 TFMKKHGL
+538 TFMKEHGL
-546 TKIRDLKDYFLEQIL
+546 AKIRDLKDYFLEQIL
-561 EMLDKRNIQV
+561 EMLDKRNIQA

-625 VGNFYLDMSYCYHVE
+625 VGNFYLDMAYCYHVE

-677 VKTVSNGK
+677 VKTASNGK

-732 QPSWALSPDS
+732 QPSWALSSDS
-742 KVYVDAK
+742 KVYADAK

-800 DGSEPTESS
+800 DGSEPTENS
-809 VEWQTPITCNAPLIK
+809 VKWQTPIACDAPQIK

-839 INESY
+839 INE

>member
-15 CLFGCGAGKQPPSSQ
+15 CLFGCGAAKQPLSSQ

-161 IRSKSS
+161 IRSKNS

-229 KKQLTSELG
+229 KKQLASQLG

-251 LKKTELPATCQCPDE
+251 LKKMEVPITCQYPDE

-275 LLTLKA
+275 RLTLKA
-281 NNAHGIF
+281 NDAHGIF
-288 NACQTLVALLDNMKL
+288 NACQTLLALLDNMEL
-303 ASSPLPNLHIT
+303 TSAPLPNLHIT

-335 ADLLKLIDI
+335 TDLLKLIDI

-428 RIIPEIDIPGHSRAA
+428 RIIPGHSRAA

-481 FTDNVINVAMPST
+481 FTDNVINVAMLST
-494 YRFLEKVIDEIRR
+494 YRFLEKVIDEIGR

-533 SSICR
+533 SSVCR

-546 TKIRDLKDYFLEQIL
+546 TKIRDLKDYFLGQIL
-561 EMLDKRNIQV
+561 EMLDKHNIQA
-571 VGWQDIVMKPD
+571 VGWQDIVMNPD
-582 NTVNEHFRNSKVL
+582 NTVNEHFRHSKVL

-625 VGNFYLDMSYCYHVE
+625 VGNFYLDMAYCYHVE

-677 VKTVSNGK
+677 VKTASNGK

-723 GLAERAWNA
+723 GLAERVWNA
-732 QPSWALSPDS
+732 QPSWALSPDG
-742 KVYVDAK
+742 KVYMDAK

-782 GLLFV
+782 GLLLV

-809 VEWQTPITCNAPLIK
+809 VEWQTQIACDAPLIK

-839 INESY
+839 INELY

>member
-30 LSLTWKLEKDSVE
+30 LSLIWKLEKDSVE

-149 IEIGLFTPDTQW
+149 IEIGLFTPDAQW
-161 IRSKSS
+161 IRSKNS

-180 NDFSKPVDCDMLS
+180 DDFSKPVDCDILS

-229 KKQLTSELG
+229 KKQLTSQLG
-238 CTVSDKDE
+238 CTVSEKDE

-281 NNAHGIF
+281 NDAHGIF

-335 ADLLKLIDI
+335 TDLLKLIDI

-364 VEIPGLEELTEI
+364 VEISGLEELTEI

-412 RNDFM
+412 RSDFM

-428 RIIPEIDIPGHSRAA
+428 RIIPEVDIPGHSRAA

-457 DQSKAEEYLL
+457 NQSKAEEYLL

-494 YRFLEKVIDEIRR
+494 YRFLEKVIDEIGR

-538 TFMKKHGL
+538 TFMKEHGL
-546 TKIRDLKDYFLEQIL
+546 AKIRDLKDYFLEQIL
-561 EMLDKRNIQV
+561 EMLDKRNIQA

-625 VGNFYLDMSYCYHVE
+625 VGNFYLDMAYCYHVE

-677 VKTVSNGK
+677 VKTASNGK

-742 KVYVDAK
+742 KVYADTK

-800 DGSEPTESS
+800 DGSEPTENS
-809 VEWQTPITCNAPLIK
+809 VKWQTPIACDAPQIK

-839 INESY
+839 INE

>member
-134 ATDEKGKML
+134 ATDENGKML

-149 IEIGLFTPDTQW
+149 IEIGLFTPDAQW
-161 IRSKSS
+161 IRSKNS

-180 NDFSKPVDCDMLS
+180 DDFSKPVDCDILS

-229 KKQLTSELG
+229 KKQLTSQLG
-238 CTVSDKDE
+238 CSVSDKDE

-281 NNAHGIF
+281 NDAHGIF

-335 ADLLKLIDI
+335 TDLLKLIDI

-364 VEIPGLEELTEI
+364 VEISGLEELTEI

-412 RNDFM
+412 RSDFM

-428 RIIPEIDIPGHSRAA
+428 RIIPEVDIPGHSRAA

-457 DQSKAEEYLL
+457 NQSKAEEYLL

-494 YRFLEKVIDEIRR
+494 YRFLEKVIDEIGR

-538 TFMKKHGL
+538 TFMKEHGL
-546 TKIRDLKDYFLEQIL
+546 AKIRDLKDYFLEQIL
-561 EMLDKRNIQV
+561 EMLDKRNIQA

-625 VGNFYLDMSYCYHVE
+625 VGNFYLDMAYCYHVE

-677 VKTVSNGK
+677 VKTASNGK

-742 KVYVDAK
+742 KVYADTK

-800 DGSEPTESS
+800 DGSEPTENS
-809 VEWQTPITCNAPLIK
+809 VKWQTPIACDAPQIK

-839 INESY
+839 INE

>member
-15 CLFGCGAGKQPPSSQ
+15 CLFGCGAAKQPLSSQ

-161 IRSKSS
+161 IRSKNS

-229 KKQLTSELG
+229 KKQLASQLG

-251 LKKTELPATCQCPDE
+251 LKKMEVPITCQYPDE

-275 LLTLKA
+275 RLTLKA
-281 NNAHGIF
+281 NDAHGIF
-288 NACQTLVALLDNMKL
+288 NACQTLLALLDNMEL
-303 ASSPLPNLHIT
+303 TSAPLPNLHIT

-335 ADLLKLIDI
+335 TDLLKLIDI

-481 FTDNVINVAMPST
+481 FTDNVINVAMLST
-494 YRFLEKVIDEIRR
+494 YRFLEKVIDEIGR

-533 SSICR
+533 SSVCR

-546 TKIRDLKDYFLEQIL
+546 TKIRDLKDYFLGQIL
-561 EMLDKRNIQV
+561 EMLDKRNIQA
-571 VGWQDIVMKPD
+571 VGWQDIVMNPD

-608 EVPYK
+608 E
-613 LANAGYPIILCN
+613 ANAGYPIILCN
-625 VGNFYLDMSYCYHVE
+625 VGNFYLDMAYCYHVE

-677 VKTVSNGK
+677 VKTASNGK

-723 GLAERAWNA
+723 GLAERVWNA
-732 QPSWALSPDS
+732 QPSWALSPDG
-742 KVYVDAK
+742 KVYMDAK

-782 GLLFV
+782 GLLLV

-809 VEWQTPITCNAPLIK
+809 VEWQTQIACDAPLIK

-839 INESY
+839 INELY

>member
-134 ATDEKGKML
+134 VTDEKGKML

-149 IEIGLFTPDTQW
+149 IEIGLFTPDAQW
-161 IRSKSS
+161 VHSKNS

-180 NDFSKPVDCDMLS
+180 DDFSKSVDCDILS

-229 KKQLTSELG
+229 KKQLTSQLG

-281 NNAHGIF
+281 NDAHGIF

-335 ADLLKLIDI
+335 TDLLKLIDM

-412 RNDFM
+412 RSDFM

-443 IKAMNARYRKYIDT
+443 IKAMNARYRKYIDA

-494 YRFLEKVIDEIRR
+494 YRFLEKVIDEIGR

-538 TFMKKHGL
+538 TFMKEHGL
-546 TKIRDLKDYFLEQIL
+546 AKIRDLKDYFLEQIL
-561 EMLDKRNIQV
+561 EMLDKRNIQA

-625 VGNFYLDMSYCYHVE
+625 VGNFYLDMAYCYHVE

-677 VKTVSNGK
+677 VKTASNGK

-742 KVYVDAK
+742 KVYADAK

-763 LAKRGINFR
+763 LAKLGINFR

-800 DGSEPTESS
+800 DGSEPTENS
-809 VEWQTPITCNAPLIK
+809 VKWQTPIACDAPQIK

-839 INESY
+839 INE

>member
-30 LSLTWKLEKDSVE
+30 LSLIWKLEKDSVE

-134 ATDEKGKML
+134 VTDEKGKML

-149 IEIGLFTPDTQW
+149 IEIGLFTPDAQW
-161 IRSKSS
+161 IRSKNS

-180 NDFSKPVDCDMLS
+180 DDFSKPVDCDILS
-193 LFPTP
+193 LFPIP

-229 KKQLTSELG
+229 KKQLTSQLG

-281 NNAHGIF
+281 NDAHGIF

-335 ADLLKLIDI
+335 MDLLKLIDI

-412 RNDFM
+412 RSDFM

-494 YRFLEKVIDEIRR
+494 YRFLEKVIDEIGR

-522 GDEVPEGIWEG
+522 GDEVAEGIWEG

-538 TFMKKHGL
+538 TFMKEHGL
-546 TKIRDLKDYFLEQIL
+546 AKIRDLKDYFLEQIL
-561 EMLDKRNIQV
+561 EMLNKRNIQA

-625 VGNFYLDMSYCYHVE
+625 VGNFYLDMAYCYHVE

-677 VKTVSNGK
+677 VKTASNGK

-742 KVYVDAK
+742 KVYADAK

-800 DGSEPTESS
+800 DGSEPNENSTVWKEP
-809 VEWQTPITCNAPLIK
+809 VNCNASLIK
-824 AKAFYLGKESVTTVL
+824 AKTFCLGKESVTIVL
-839 INESY
+839 INE

>member
-149 IEIGLFTPDTQW
+149 IEIGLFTPDAQW
-161 IRSKSS
+161 IRSKNS

-180 NDFSKPVDCDMLS
+180 DDFSKPVDCDILS

-229 KKQLTSELG
+229 KKQLTSQLG

-281 NNAHGIF
+281 NDAHGIF

-335 ADLLKLIDI
+335 TDLLKLIDI

-400 ADTTSLANGYYS
+400 VDTTSLANGYYS
-412 RNDFM
+412 RSDFM

-443 IKAMNARYRKYIDT
+443 IKAMNARYWKYIDT

-494 YRFLEKVIDEIRR
+494 YRFLEKVIDEIGR

-538 TFMKKHGL
+538 TFMKEHGL
-546 TKIRDLKDYFLEQIL
+546 AKIRDLKDYFLEQIL
-561 EMLDKRNIQV
+561 EMLNKRNIQA

-625 VGNFYLDMSYCYHVE
+625 VGNFYLDMAYCYHVE

-677 VKTVSNGK
+677 VKTASNGK

-742 KVYVDAK
+742 KVYADAK

-800 DGSEPTESS
+800 DGSEPTENS
-809 VEWQTPITCNAPLIK
+809 VKWQTPIACDAPQIK

-839 INESY
+839 INE